1 MPATPQQIA
10 EKLELLPPPQ
20 RETVFE
26 LINRLLNQSEAR
38 ESADKKGLLLQ
49 ASVWSEDDVRHVR
62 EAQEAVNRWRIPI

>member
-10 EKLELLPPPQ
+10 EKLELLPLPL

-38 ESADKKGLLLQ
+38 GSADKKGLLLQ
-49 ASVWSEDDVRHVR
+49 TSVWSEDDVRNVR

>member
-20 RETVFE
+20 RATVFE
-26 LINRLLNQSEAR
+26 LVNRLLNQNQAR
-38 ESADKKGLLLQ
+38 ESAEKKGLLLQ
-49 ASVWSEDDVRHVR
+49 ASVWSENDVRNVR